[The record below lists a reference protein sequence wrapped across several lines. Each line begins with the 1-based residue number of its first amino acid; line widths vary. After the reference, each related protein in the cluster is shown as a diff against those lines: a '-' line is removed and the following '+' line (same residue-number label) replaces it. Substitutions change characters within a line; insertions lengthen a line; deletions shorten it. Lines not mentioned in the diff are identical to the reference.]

1 MRKNGFSLCWITDH
15 GTLFVNGGG
24 WEQLAVVVDAEERF
38 GSGNKKARDQAAGY
52 NSSDKIRAVSSLHVY
67 STIF

>member
-1 MRKNGFSLCWITDH
+1 M
-15 GTLFVNGGG
+15 GG

>member
-1 MRKNGFSLCWITDH
+1 MLDH
-15 GTLFVNGGG
+15 GSRDSICKWGG